1 MKNALAALRAAVTS
15 RPTLLPM
22 LLLLLMALAATA
34 RATEPPP
41 VLRLTTS
48 EFPPLINQAH
58 DGFLDRV
65 ILEAMRRAGIEA
77 EIVLLPNARAIKSTD
92 EGEYDGNFVRIA
104 GLERLFPHL
113 IPVPEKIMD
122 MVFVAFATPG
132 LTVHEDG
139 WEIVRDRNVV
149 LLRGWKLYEEG
160 VLAYHP
166 RTALTVTEPDQL
178 FRMLHAGH
186 TDLALYELWSGRY
199 LLKQLGIDDIHVV
212 EPPLTVHEMF
222 LYLHERHAA
231 LAPRIAAALRDM
243 KQDGSYQR
251 LVDELLEPLRGAG
264 KDAP

>member
-1 MKNALAALRAAVTS
+1 MTTS
-15 RPTLLPM
+15 RPASRLT
-22 LLLLLMALAATA
+22 LLLLLTALATA
-34 RATEPPP
+34 GVPAAEPPS
-41 VLRLTTS
+41 VLRFTSS

-65 ILEAMRRAGIEA
+65 ILEATRRAGIEA
-77 EIVLLPNARAIKSTD
+77 EIVLLPNARAIKSAD
-92 EGEYDGNFVRIA
+92 EGEYDGNLVRIA

-122 MVFVAFATPG
+122 MVFVAFAPPG
-132 LTVHEDG
+132 LTLHEGG

-160 VLAYHP
+160 ILAYHP
-166 RTALTVTEPDQL
+166 RTAVTVTEPDQL
-178 FRMLHAGH
+178 FRMLHAGRAE
-186 TDLALYELWSGRY
+186 LALYELWSGRY
-199 LLKQLGIDDIHVV
+199 LLKQLGIEDIHVV
-212 EPPLTVHEMF
+212 GPPLTVREMF

-231 LAPRIAAALRDM
+231 LAPRIAAALRAM

-251 LVDELLEPLRGAG
+251 LADELLEPLRGAG